1 MTQEKKIVMVCNV
14 KRKETKFLLSWVNLL
29 TKYLQRNVKGSEST
43 LFAKWSQ
50 SMSRERNV
58 WFRLVENYKIRL
70 NLRHRKSQR
79 IYNLMALK
87 SS

>member
-1 MTQEKKIVMVCNV
+1 MTKEKKIVMVCNV
-14 KRKETKFLLSWVNLL
+14 KRKETKFLPSWVNLL

-58 WFRLVENYKIRL
+58 WFRLVENYKIRF
-70 NLRHRKSQR
+70 NPRHRKSER
-79 IYNLMALK
+79 IYNLMVLK
-87 SS
+87 SF